1 MRVGHRLAATIA
13 AAAALVLVGT
23 GLVSAAEPATATA
36 TADGGATLNVEH
48 AKATFE
54 GLCTNC
60 HDIGL
65 VTAQGNDRAGWEEVV
80 TRMYG
85 FGLAGTD
92 EEVKEVV
99 EYLVATYPAEH

>member
-1 MRVGHRLAATIA
+1 MRVGYRLAATVA
-13 AAAALVLVGT
+13 AAASLVLVGT

-36 TADGGATLNVEH
+36 AGSATLNVEH

-54 GLCTNC
+54 GLCANC
-60 HDIGL
+60 HDLGL
-65 VTAQGNDRAGWEEVV
+65 VTAQGHDRSGWEEVV
-80 TRMYG
+80 NRMYG

-92 EEVKEVV
+92 DEVKEVV